1 MSAIPFKVTVKRIAK
16 ALGLRRDTFRR
27 AISFKVM
34 VERLSRALGLRRDTH
49 AVAVAREDWIAAEKI
64 GPRRFSA
71 GTRPVIRWIKADGL
85 DDVVTRAAIGQ
96 ATRLFGGEVDYC
108 LCTIGLGGDR
118 VRKVLE
124 CASEPVEWWPLSEHD
139 NPRLANCLRLV
150 GCPPERFGYWW
161 KWFPERV
168 RPGAPEWILDGDMV
182 ITGKPAWFELWARGR
197 DVLRVSQDDLCEPK
211 LMYGRYVSEVD
222 LELKLYSGLISLP
235 PGLRYMEQV
244 EEVLARQP
252 LQKKHD
258 GCRDMCEQGV
268 IAAAFQRLRPL
279 PIPLNEFPFG
289 RAFENQLDYGKLGD
303 LGRAWGY
310 HFGHAFRRANPH
322 FERLV
327 AERVV
332 FSMEAIDDV
341 ERFDWLGGKGQWG
354 VPGWSNPAAFARLVR
369 ERAKVFKGR
378 KVLEIGTSRGRMSA
392 ILASAGVRLT
402 TVDHQDRGA
411 AINLLGLDA
420 KVVRQDVVTFL
431 MADDSHFDLIVMDI
445 HGNSV
450 ADWERYSAPL
460 LKRLSP
466 GGTLIANNYALHEIP
481 EWWEEKGVAWFVRQL
496 SPDWKIELDT
506 SFAPG
511 AAILTSP

>member
-1 MSAIPFKVTVKRIAK
+1 MSRM
-16 ALGLRRDTFRR
+16 TFRVL
-27 AISFKVM
+27 I
-34 VERLSRALGLRRDTH
+34 ERLARALGLRVDTR
-49 AVAVAREDWIAAEKI
+49 AVAVAREDRIAAERI

-108 LCTIGLGGDR
+108 LCTIGIGADR

-124 CASEPVEWWPLSEHD
+124 WASEPVEWWPLSEQD
-139 NPRLANCLRLV
+139 NPQLAKRLMQA

-182 ITGKPAWFELWARGR
+182 ITGKPEWFDQWVRGR
-197 DVLRVSQDDLCEPK
+197 DVLRVSQDDLCEPER
-211 LMYGRYVSEVD
+211 MYGRYVSEVD

-244 EEVLARQP
+244 GEVISRKP

-258 GCRDMCEQGV
+258 GIRDMCEQGV
-268 IAAAFQRLRPL
+268 MAAAFQGLQPV

-289 RAFENQLDYGKLGD
+289 RAFEEHLDFGRSGD

-322 FERLV
+322 FEKLV
-327 AERVV
+327 AEQVV
-332 FSMEAIDDV
+332 FSMTAPDDV
-341 ERFDWLGGKGQWG
+341 DRFHWLGGKGQWG
-354 VPGWSNPAAFARLVR
+354 VPGWSNPDSFARLIK
-369 ERAKVFKGR
+369 ERAQAFRGR
-378 KVLEIGTSRGRMSA
+378 PVLEIGTSRGRMSA
-392 ILASAGVRLT
+392 ILASTGVRLT

-411 AINLLGLDA
+411 AMNLEGLEVT
-420 KVVRQDVVTFL
+420 VVQEDIVTFL
-431 MADDSHFDLIVMDI
+431 MAGDSLFDLIIVDI
-445 HGNSV
+445 HGNSE

-460 LKRLSP
+460 LKRLRP
-466 GGTLIANNYALHEIP
+466 GGTLVANNYALHEIP

-496 SPDWKIELDT
+496 PSDWKVELIT
-506 SFAPG
+506 TFPPG
-511 AAILTSP
+511 TAILTSP